1 MRAAASAFP
10 AWSATSSEDRAR
22 LLNAIADRIETR
34 ADEFA
39 AAEDEVLRRDW
50 SAAARTF
57 ATFVEDL
64 EAHFR
69 AEEEVLFPAYESST
83 GMIGGP
89 TQVMRMEH
97 EQMRGLVRQM
107 KEGLAARDGSAF
119 GGSAETLLI
128 LMQQHNMKEEN
139 ILYPMCDAQLGGE
152 NLPPVLAEKLGTR
165 QAA

>member
-1 MRAAASAFP
+1 MDNIREFM
-10 AWSATSSEDRAR
+10 ELDHKRC
-22 LLNAIADRIETR
+22 D
-34 ADEFA
+34 DEFA
-39 AAEDEVLRRDW
+39 AAEDDVLRRDW

-139 ILYPMCDAQLGGE
+139 MLYPMCDQALGGDAALMGRLE
-152 NLPPVLAEKLGTR
+152 HALRVPVA
-165 QAA
+165 